1 MVKFRLK
8 EEVKW
13 TQLMKITGFAAAVCP
28 LNGLNNF
35 KVVKCIVK
43 IASKLTHNK
52 LLKYI
57 MVFCATGCDRK

>member
-1 MVKFRLK
+1 MVKIPLK

-28 LNGLNNF
+28 LNGLNSF
-35 KVVKCIVK
+35 KVAKCIVK